1 MIALAHK
8 ERREAVEYDPFAGG
22 ELSRVVP
29 TTEPQREVWLAD
41 RLGEDASL
49 AYNESV
55 SLRLHGPLDAA
66 ALAAALQALA
76 ERRDAF
82 RANFGPDGETLCV
95 RKHADIAVARF
106 DFSDLDPAARE
117 TALAAR
123 RRHAVDTPF
132 ALGQDALLRAEL
144 VRLGSEEHALLL
156 TAHHIVC
163 DGWSWWILVREL
175 GALYAQATDQAAETP
190 AAPASFADYA
200 LQLARHSGGV
210 RAEDEAYWLSRFADG
225 APVLDLPLDRPR
237 PARRSFASRREDHLI
252 DAELLG
258 AIRAMGARRG
268 ASLFA
273 TLLAGFG
280 GLLAR
285 LCGQPDVVVGIPAA
299 GQSVDGHDDVVG
311 HCVNLLPLRFDA
323 APDKAFTDLLQE
335 TQAGLF
341 DALEH
346 QRYTFGTLLKKL
358 RIERDPS
365 RLPLVGAM
373 FNIDQALDQQAGA
386 FPGLSMEFES
396 NPRSHENFELSVN
409 AVQVREGLR
418 LECQYNADLFDAA
431 TVRRWLR
438 AYESLLHG
446 AVQQADAELGRLPLV
461 DAQSLRELAA
471 LQPAATA
478 FPARAGMHELFEAQC
493 ERAPERIAVRCGR
506 QALSYAGLEA
516 RANRIAALLRARG
529 VHRGALVGLS
539 VERGV
544 DMLAALLGILKT
556 GAGYVP
562 LDPAFPQERLA
573 YMVGDAGLAALV
585 TQRSHAA
592 RFDLR
597 GRPVL
602 ALDALDDELAGAS
615 AARTPRES
623 VDPETAAYVI
633 YTSGSTGQP
642 KGVQVPHR
650 AVANFIA
657 SMRNEPGI
665 AADDKLVAVTTLSF
679 DIAVLELFLPL
690 SVGAEVVIADR
701 ETVMDGERLAALLRE
716 SGATLMQATPS
727 TWRALLD
734 AGWKGGTEFRALCG
748 GEPLPP
754 ALAEALLSRC
764 GELWNLYGPTET
776 TVWSTCCRVRDTE
789 RGISIGRPIANTT
802 VWILDAQ
809 RQPCP
814 LGVPGELC
822 IGGDGVT
829 LGYLGRA
836 ELTADRFLADPF
848 DPRPQAKL
856 YRTGDRAR
864 WRADGTLEHLGR
876 LDFQVKVRG
885 YRIEL
890 GEIETALAAC
900 PGVAQALAL
909 VREDRPGDVRLVAY
923 AVPLSGATPDPQD
936 LRQRLKQAL
945 PEYMVPQHV
954 VVLERLP
961 LLPNG
966 KIDRKSL
973 PLPAQPVSGEA
984 ATSATAIPATTDAP
998 RNEAERRVAGAMAQ
1012 VLGTPDIGVH
1022 DNFFALGGHSLLAAQ
1037 LTARLNRD
1045 FGASLSLRA
1054 LFDGPTVAQLAAAL
1068 AANHAQAAPR
1078 PSILARADQHEAPLS
1093 LVQEHMAQLER
1104 INPGQLG
1111 FNTPSAHWLTGTLD
1125 RVAFEQA
1132 FADLMQRQ
1140 AVLRTTLEERDG
1152 EFVQVVHDRLDTGLA
1167 EVEDLSVLPADR
1179 REQALAQRIDALIAI
1194 PFELAGAPLF
1204 RARLFKLEDTR
1215 HALFFMAHHVVWDGW
1230 SFDLFYRDFAELY
1243 AARCEG
1249 REARL
1254 PALPVSYG
1262 DFSAWHR
1269 GFVDSAEYARQRDFW
1284 RQRLGEALAD
1294 GEDALDLSGGRGNR
1308 PLVAIDGGRA
1318 RRFRID
1324 RAVVDGLR
1332 ELGLSLD
1339 ATLFMVLLTAYFVLL
1354 QRLTGRRNMIVAS
1367 PVRGRNSAEVEDLM
1381 GYFVSVLPLRV
1392 RLDPGMPFA
1401 EAVAKVRE
1409 VVLESFAHPDIRLE
1423 EVVRELSLRGERRA
1437 LSLYQVMFTLQDIRQ
1452 RVTRWG
1458 GLAHER
1464 LEVAQPGSTEDLG
1477 LSLIEDEAGVL
1488 ANLFVG
1494 ANALP
1499 GEDAGVLCESYLGVL
1514 EAVLRDPLARIG
1526 AAESALRAV
1535 VEPVPALPAA
1545 EAPAQLA
1552 PEPQAEDENQDPR
1565 IAYLGRLWSG
1575 LLQARAGAEDNFFD
1589 LGGHSLLA
1597 MQMAA
1602 QVARDTGVR
1611 LKMLP
1616 LATLTLGQLALELPH
1631 SVPVPAPAPQARA
1644 MTDAKTKGRT
1654 GAAMFFGK
1662 PHHRLYGM
1670 LHGGGAAANRNLL
1683 IASPLLQEGVVS
1695 QRALWTLAEA
1705 MVAGATSALR
1715 FDWYGSGDSAG
1726 DSEELSLPGLQDDLA
1741 EAMAWLASASGNA
1754 QVRTLALRSAC
1765 LPVLAAAV
1773 AAGEPVDLVLWD
1785 PVLAGAGM
1793 LSGWR
1798 RAHAS
1803 QFADVGRYRKPMAV
1817 VEKNDELLGFDVDPG
1832 FIDELSKLDL
1842 RGRALPAGS
1851 RLRLVAW
1858 QRDAAWDEYLA
1869 LQSAAGVDA
1878 RLHVL
1883 ATQDQPAWH
1892 DPNQIE
1898 KQAFPRR
1905 SVIELANLLAGASAW
1920 PR

>member
-1 MIALAHK
+1 MTALARK
-8 ERREAVEYDPFAGG
+8 EQREAVEYDPFAGG
-22 ELSRVVP
+22 ELARVVP

-55 SLRLHGPLDAA
+55 SLRLRGSLDEA
-66 ALAAALQALA
+66 ALAAALQALV

-95 RKHADIAVARF
+95 RKWANLAFSRF
-106 DFSDLDPAARE
+106 DFSSLDPAARAA
-117 TALAAR
+117 ALAERQR
-123 RRHAVDTPF
+123 RAVDTPF
-132 ALGQDALLRAEL
+132 ALDRDTLLRAEL
-144 VRLGSEEHALLL
+144 VRLDAEEHALLL

-175 GALYAQATDQAAETP
+175 GTLYAQVRDQAVEGL

-200 LQLARHSGGV
+200 LQLARQSGGV
-210 RAEDEAYWLSRFADG
+210 RTEDEAYWLARFADG

-237 PARRSFASRREDHLI
+237 PARRGFASKREDHLL
-252 DAELLG
+252 DAELLT

-285 LCGQPDVVVGIPAA
+285 LCGQSDVVIGIPAA

-311 HCVNLLPLRFDA
+311 HCVNLLPLRCDA
-323 APDKAFTDLLQE
+323 APDKPFAALLQE

-358 RIERDPS
+358 RVERDPS
-365 RLPLVGAM
+365 RLPLVGVM

-386 FPGLSMEFES
+386 FPGLLMEFES

-409 AVQVREGLR
+409 AVQTRDGLR
-418 LECQYNADLFDAA
+418 LECQYNTDLFDDG

-438 AYESLLHG
+438 AYESLLRG

-461 DAQSLRELAA
+461 DAQGLRELAA
-471 LQPAATA
+471 LQPAATP
-478 FPARAGMHELFEAQC
+478 FPAHAGMHELFEAQC
-493 ERAPERIAVRCGR
+493 ERTPERIAVRCGQ

-539 VERGV
+539 VDRGV

-585 TQRSHAA
+585 TQREHAG

-602 ALDALDDELAGAS
+602 MLDALEQELAAAS
-615 AARTPRES
+615 PARAARES
-623 VDPETAAYVI
+623 VDPEAAAYVI

-657 SMRNEPGI
+657 SMQHEPGI
-665 AADDKLVAVTTLSF
+665 VDDDRLVAVTTLSF

-701 ETVMDGERLAALLRE
+701 ETVMDGERLAALLDE
-716 SGATLMQATPS
+716 SGATLMQATPA
-727 TWRALLD
+727 TWRMLLD
-734 AGWKGGTEFRALCG
+734 AGWTGDPDFRVLCG

-754 ALAEALLSRC
+754 ALAQALLSRC

-776 TVWSTCCRVRDTE
+776 TVWSTCCRVHDPE

-822 IGGDGVT
+822 IGGDGVS

-848 DPRPQAKL
+848 DKRPQAKL

-864 WRADGTLEHLGR
+864 WRSDGTLEHLGR

-900 PGVAQALAL
+900 PGVDQAIAL

-923 AVPLSGATPDPQD
+923 AVAQPDVTLDPLD

-954 VVLERLP
+954 MPLERMP

-973 PLPAQPVSGEA
+973 PSPIQPASGEMA
-984 ATSATAIPATTDAP
+984 ASATALPATTDAP
-998 RNEAERRVAGAMAQ
+998 RNGIERRVAAAMGQ
-1012 VLGTPDIGVH
+1012 VLGMPDIGVH
-1022 DNFFALGGHSLLAAQ
+1022 DNFFSLGGHSLLAAQ
-1037 LTARLNRD
+1037 LTSRLNRE

-1054 LFDGPTVAQLAAAL
+1054 LFDGPTVAQLAAAIS
-1068 AANHAQAAPR
+1068 ASPTQEAPR
-1078 PSILARADQHEAPLS
+1078 PPVLPRADQREAPLS

-1111 FNTPSAHWLTGTLD
+1111 FNTPSAHWLTGPLD
-1125 RVAFEQA
+1125 HAAFEQA

-1140 AVLRTTLEERDG
+1140 SVLRTTMEERDG
-1152 EFVQVVHDRLDTGLA
+1152 EFVQVVHERIDTGLA
-1167 EVEDLSVLPADR
+1167 EIEDLSALPAEQ
-1179 REQALAQRIDALIAI
+1179 RELALAQRIDALIAT
-1194 PFELAGAPLF
+1194 PFELVGAPLF
-1204 RARLFKLEDTR
+1204 RARLFKLEETR
-1215 HALFFMAHHVVWDGW
+1215 HALFFMTHHIVWDGW

-1269 GFVDSAEYARQRDFW
+1269 GFVDSVEYARQRDFW

-1294 GEDALDLSGGRGNR
+1294 GEPAQDLSGGRGNR
-1308 PLVAIDGGRA
+1308 PLVAVEGGRT

-1324 RAVVDGLR
+1324 RSVVDGLR

-1339 ATLFMVLLTAYFVLL
+1339 ATLFMVLLAAYFVLL
-1354 QRLTGRRNMIVAS
+1354 QRLTGRRNLIVSS

-1409 VVLESFAHPDIRLE
+1409 VVLESFANPDIRLE
-1423 EVVRELSLRGERRA
+1423 EVVRELSLRGERSA

-1458 GLAHER
+1458 GLTHER

-1477 LSLIEDEAGVL
+1477 LSLIEDEEGVL

-1499 GEDAGVLCESYLGVL
+1499 GEDAGALCESYLAVL
-1514 EAVLRDPLARIG
+1514 ETALRDPLARID
-1526 AAESALRAV
+1526 ALAV
-1535 VEPVPALPAA
+1535 ASPATLEPATAIPAA
-1545 EAPAQLA
+1545 GTLPQPA
-1552 PEPQAEDENQDPR
+1552 PEPQATDENQDPR
-1565 IAYLGRLWSG
+1565 VAYLSRLWSG
-1575 LLQARAGAEDNFFD
+1575 LLQAPAGADDNFFD

-1616 LATLTLGQLALELPH
+1616 LATLTLGQLALELPR
-1631 SVPVPAPAPQARA
+1631 SAPAIAPSPPARA
-1644 MTDAKTKGRT
+1644 LT
-1654 GAAMFFGK
+1654 GARTAGKTGTAMFFGK
-1662 PHHRLYGM
+1662 PHRRLYGM
-1670 LHGGGAAANRNLL
+1670 WHGDGAANRNML
-1683 IASPLLQEGVVS
+1683 IVPPLLQEGIVS

-1705 MVAGATSALR
+1705 LATAGTPALR

-1726 DSEELSLPGLQDDLA
+1726 DSDALSLPGLQDDLA
-1741 EAMAWLASASGNA
+1741 EATAWLSSASADA
-1754 QVRTLALRSAC
+1754 RIRTLALRSAC
-1765 LPVLAAAV
+1765 LPVLAAATS
-1773 AAGEPVDLVLWD
+1773 AGEAVDLVLWD
-1785 PVLAGAGM
+1785 PVLEGAGM
-1793 LSGWR
+1793 LSAWR
-1798 RAHAS
+1798 RTHAS
-1803 QFADVGRYRKPMAV
+1803 QFAEVGRYRKPMPV
-1817 VEKNDELLGFDVDPG
+1817 PEKDDELLGFDVDPG

-1842 RGRALPAGS
+1842 RRRALPAGS
-1851 RLRLVAW
+1851 RLRLAVW
-1858 QRDAAWDEYLA
+1858 QENPALNEYIA
-1869 LQSAAGVDA
+1869 MQAAAGVDA
-1878 RLHVL
+1878 SLHVL
-1883 ATQDQPAWH
+1883 ATQDQPAWD

-1905 SVIELANLLAGASAW
+1905 SVIELANLLAEARAW

>member
-1 MIALAHK
+1 MTALARK
-8 ERREAVEYDPFAGG
+8 DRREAVEYDPFAGG
-22 ELSRVVP
+22 ELARVVP

-55 SLRLHGPLDAA
+55 SLRLRGSLDAA
-66 ALAAALQALA
+66 ALAAALQALV

-82 RANFGPDGETLCV
+82 RASFGPDGETLCV
-95 RKHADIAVARF
+95 RKHADIALPRL
-106 DFSDLDPAARE
+106 DFSGLDPAARE
-117 TALAAR
+117 AALAAR
-123 RRHAVDTPF
+123 RQHAVETPF
-132 ALGQDALLRAEL
+132 ALGHDALLRAEL
-144 VRLGSEEHALLL
+144 VRLGCEEHALLL

-175 GALYAQATDQAAETP
+175 GALYAQAMDQAVEAP
-190 AAPASFADYA
+190 AAAASFADYA
-200 LQLARHSGGV
+200 LQLALHSGGV

-237 PARRSFASRREDHLI
+237 PARRGFASRREDHLL

-280 GLLAR
+280 GVLAR
-285 LCGQPDVVVGIPAA
+285 LCGQSDVVIGIPAA

-311 HCVNLLPLRFDA
+311 HCVNLLPLRCDA
-323 APDKAFTDLLQE
+323 APDKAFAVLLQE

-358 RIERDPS
+358 RVERDPS
-365 RLPLVGAM
+365 RLPLVAAM

-386 FPGLSMEFES
+386 FPGLLMEFES

-409 AVQVREGLR
+409 AVQTRDGLR
-418 LECQYNADLFDAA
+418 LECQYNTELFDAA

-438 AYESLLHG
+438 AYESLLRG
-446 AVQQADAELGRLPLV
+446 AVRQVDAELGRLPLV
-461 DAQSLRELAA
+461 DAQGMRELAA
-471 LQPAATA
+471 LQPAATP
-478 FPARAGMHELFEAQC
+478 FPAQAGMHEPFEAQC
-493 ERAPERIAVRCGR
+493 DRAPERIAVRCGR
-506 QALSYAGLEA
+506 EASSYAELEA

-529 VHRGALVGLS
+529 VHRGALVGLA
-539 VERGV
+539 VDRGA

-585 TQRSHAA
+585 TQRRHAD

-602 ALDALDDELAGAS
+602 ALDALTDELAGAS
-615 AARTPRES
+615 TMRATREP
-623 VDPETAAYVI
+623 VDPEAAAYVI

-642 KGVQVPHR
+642 KGVRVPHR

-657 SMRNEPGI
+657 SMQREPGI
-665 AADDKLVAVTTLSF
+665 AAADRLVAVTTLSF

-690 SVGAEVVIADR
+690 SVGAEVVVADR
-701 ETVMDGERLAALLRE
+701 ETAMDGERLAALLRE
-716 SGATLMQATPS
+716 SGATLMQATPT

-734 AGWKGGTEFRALCG
+734 AGWTGGAGFRALCG

-754 ALAEALLSRC
+754 ALAQALLSRC

-776 TVWSTCCRVRDTE
+776 TVWSTCCRVRDPE
-789 RGISIGRPIANTT
+789 RGISIGRPIANTA

-814 LGVPGELC
+814 PGVPGELC

-836 ELTADRFLADPF
+836 ELTAERFLADPF
-848 DPRPQAKL
+848 DPRLQAKL

-876 LDFQVKVRG
+876 LDFQVKLRG

-909 VREDRPGDVRLVAY
+909 VREDRPGDVRLVGY
-923 AVPLSGATPDPQD
+923 AVPQPGAALDPQE
-936 LRQRLKQAL
+936 LRQRVKRIL
-945 PEYMVPQHV
+945 PEYMVPQHA
-954 VVLERLP
+954 VVLERMP

-973 PLPAQPVSGEA
+973 PMPGQTVSGGMATPDAVAQA
-984 ATSATAIPATTDAP
+984 AADAP
-998 RNEAERRVAGAMAQ
+998 RNEVERRVAAAMGQ
-1012 VLGTPDIGVH
+1012 VLGMPDIGVH

-1054 LFDGPTVAQLAAAL
+1054 LFDGPTVGQLAEAL
-1068 AANHAQAAPR
+1068 SANRTQDAPR
-1078 PSILARADQHEAPLS
+1078 PPILPRADQREAPLS

-1111 FNTPSAHWLTGTLD
+1111 FNTPSAHWLTGPLD
-1125 RVAFEQA
+1125 HAAFEQA

-1140 AVLRTTLEERDG
+1140 SVLRTTLEERDG
-1152 EFVQVVHDRLDTGLA
+1152 EFVQVVHERIDTGLA
-1167 EVEDLSVLPADR
+1167 EVENLGTLPADQ
-1179 REQALAQRIDALIAI
+1179 RERALAQRIDALIAA
-1194 PFELAGAPLF
+1194 PFQLVGAPLF
-1204 RARLFKLEDTR
+1204 RARLFKLEETR
-1215 HALFFMAHHVVWDGW
+1215 HALFFMTHHVVWDGW

-1254 PALPVSYG
+1254 PTLPVSYG

-1269 GFVDSAEYARQRDFW
+1269 RFVDSAEYARQRDFW
-1284 RQRLGEALAD
+1284 RNRLGDALAD
-1294 GEDALDLSGGRGNR
+1294 GEPAQDLSGGRGNR
-1308 PLVAIDGGRA
+1308 PLVAVDGGRA

-1324 RAVVDGLR
+1324 RRMVEGLR

-1409 VVLESFAHPDIRLE
+1409 VVLESFANPDIRLE
-1423 EVVRELSLRGERRA
+1423 EVVRELSLRGERSA

-1464 LEVAQPGSTEDLG
+1464 LEVVQPGSTEDLG
-1477 LSLIEDEAGVL
+1477 LSLIEDEQGVL

-1499 GEDAGVLCESYLGVL
+1499 GEDAGALCESYLGVL
-1514 EAVLRDPLARIG
+1514 EAALRDPLARIG
-1526 AAESALRAV
+1526 APGMASRV
-1535 VEPVPALPAA
+1535 VLEPGAAAPAA
-1545 EAPAQLA
+1545 ETIAQAA
-1552 PEPQAEDENQDPR
+1552 PEPQAGDENPDPR
-1565 IAYLGRLWSG
+1565 VAYLSRLWSG
-1575 LLQARAGAEDNFFD
+1575 LLQTPAGADDNFFD

-1616 LATLTLGQLALELPH
+1616 LATLTLGQLALELPP
-1631 SVPVPAPAPQARA
+1631 SAPAIAPVPQTRA
-1644 MTDAKTKGRT
+1644 IAKAWGKT
-1654 GAAMFFGK
+1654 GEAMFFGK
-1662 PHHRLYGM
+1662 PHRRLYGM
-1670 LHGGGAAANRNLL
+1670 RHGGGASANRDVL
-1683 IASPLLQEGVVS
+1683 IVPPLLQEGIVS

-1705 MVAGATSALR
+1705 LAAGGTSALR

-1726 DSEELSLPGLQDDLA
+1726 DSGELSLSGLRDDLQQA
-1741 EAMAWLASASGNA
+1741 ATWLSAGTAA
-1754 QVRTLALRSAC
+1754 QIRTLALRSAC
-1765 LPVLAAAV
+1765 LPVLAAAT
-1773 AAGEPVDLVLWD
+1773 ATGEPVDLVLWD

-1793 LSGWR
+1793 LADWR
-1798 RAHAS
+1798 RTHAS
-1803 QFADVGRYRKPMAV
+1803 QFADVGRYRRPMAV

-1832 FIDELSKLDL
+1832 FVDELSKLDL
-1842 RGRALPAGS
+1842 RSRALPAGS

-1858 QRDAAWDEYLA
+1858 QEDGAWDEYIA
-1869 LQSAAGVDA
+1869 LQAAAGVDA

-1883 ATQDQPAWH
+1883 ATRDQPAWH

-1905 SVIELANLLAGASAW
+1905 SVIELANLLAEARAW